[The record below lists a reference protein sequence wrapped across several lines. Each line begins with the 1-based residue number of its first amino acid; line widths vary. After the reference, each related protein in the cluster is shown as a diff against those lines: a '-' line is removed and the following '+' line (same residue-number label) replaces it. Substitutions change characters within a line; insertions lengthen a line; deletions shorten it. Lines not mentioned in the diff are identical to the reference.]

1 MNLSDVKIGQK
12 FTTDGNK
19 QYLKIDLEIPFGI
32 NTLTDV
38 TCALNLENYKV
49 VVFLNSTK
57 VSKIIED

>member
-12 FTTDGNK
+12 FTTGGDK

-49 VVFLNSTK
+49 VVFLNSTE
-57 VSKIIED
+57 VNKILED

>member
-1 MNLSDVKIGQK
+1 MNLSDIKIGQT
-12 FTTDGNK
+12 FTTGGDTI
-19 QYLKIDLEIPFGI
+19 YLKIDLEIPFGI

-57 VSKIIED
+57 VNKIIRD